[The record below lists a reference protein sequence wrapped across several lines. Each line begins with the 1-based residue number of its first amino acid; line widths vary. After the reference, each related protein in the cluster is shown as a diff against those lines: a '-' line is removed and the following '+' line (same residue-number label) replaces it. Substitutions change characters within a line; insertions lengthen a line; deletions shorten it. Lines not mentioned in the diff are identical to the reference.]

1 MRSRLPEKVA
11 LGILLLV
18 ISAFLYWLH
27 FLIFRDAHHIFIYL
41 LGDIAFLPVEVLL
54 VGLVVESL
62 LGEREKRNRLEKLNM
77 VVGTFFSLVGRR
89 MLEML
94 AKEDA
99 AIEDVKP
106 LFVVDASWS
115 RKDFQRALLKL
126 KNYSPQLVLSP
137 EDLESLR
144 SFLGENREFL
154 VRLLENPVL
163 LENEKF
169 TQLLQ
174 AVFHLE
180 EELHFRG
187 DFATLPESDIKHLT
201 GDVER
206 AWGHLLR
213 EWLNYLFYLKEKFP
227 YLFSLAIR
235 TNPFKEKWS
244 PLVE

>member
-1 MRSRLPEKVA
+1 VRGVSEKVS
-11 LGILLLV
+11 LGILLV
-18 ISAFLYWLH
+18 FISALLYWLH

-54 VGLVVESL
+54 VGVVVESL
-62 LGEREKRNRLEKLNM
+62 LGERERKNRLEKLNM
-77 VVGTFFSLVGRR
+77 VVGTFFSLVGRK
-89 MLEML
+89 MLEVL
-94 AKEDA
+94 AQKDA
-99 AIEDVKP
+99 AIDNVKS
-106 LFVVDASWS
+106 LFMVDADWS
-115 RKDFQRALLKL
+115 RKDFRQALFRLEA
-126 KNYSPQLVLSP
+126 YSPRLSVSS
-137 EDLESLR
+137 EDFEFLR

-180 EELHFRG
+180 EELHFRENLSS
-187 DFATLPESDIKHLT
+187 LPESDIRHLV
-201 GDVER
+201 GDLER
-206 AWGHLLR
+206 AWKHLLR
-213 EWLNYLFYLKEKFP
+213 EWLEYLFYLKEKFP
-227 YLFSLAIR
+227 YLFSLAVR

>member
-1 MRSRLPEKVA
+1 MRGVSEKVS
-11 LGILLLV
+11 LGILLV
-18 ISAFLYWLH
+18 FISALLYWLH

-54 VGLVVESL
+54 VGVVVESL
-62 LGEREKRNRLEKLNM
+62 LGERERKNRLEKLNM
-77 VVGTFFSLVGRR
+77 VVGTFFSLVGRK
-89 MLEML
+89 MLEVL
-94 AKEDA
+94 AQKDA
-99 AIEDVKP
+99 AIDNVKS
-106 LFVVDASWS
+106 LFMVDADWS
-115 RKDFQRALLKL
+115 RKDFRQALFRLET
-126 KNYSPQLVLSP
+126 YSPRLSVSS
-137 EDLESLR
+137 EDFEFLR

-180 EELHFRG
+180 EELHFRENLSS
-187 DFATLPESDIKHLT
+187 LPESDIRHLV
-201 GDVER
+201 GDLER
-206 AWGHLLR
+206 VWKHLLR
-213 EWLNYLFYLKEKFP
+213 EWLEYLFYLKEKFP
-227 YLFSLAIR
+227 YLFSLAVR